1 MVGSIDQ
8 TRATRLFNNQYRAAI
23 AHEAAASRASRPKR
37 KVLGPPPE
45 AETMPT
51 RDVFGNGAERN
62 TRHAVGNGGAG
73 LVMI

>member
-37 KVLGPPPE
+37 KVGPPPE

-62 TRHAVGNGGAG
+62 TRHAVGNGGTG